1 MRRGLVRTRN
11 EPVDRQQGE
20 TPVRKLKLI
29 LTLSLSAAA
38 LVAPSFAAP
47 AHAQHYQQDDE
58 YLDEQDDGKD
68 GDYEDHARAYDDYD
82 QRDEA
87 PEPDDRYDRGDSWRG
102 DDGRLYCRRS
112 DGTTGTIIGGGAGAL
127 IGRGIDR
134 RGERATGTIIGGVVG
149 ALLGRAIERDARCR

>member
-1 MRRGLVRTRN
+1 M
-11 EPVDRQQGE
+11 
-20 TPVRKLKLI
+20 RKLKLI

-38 LVAPSFAAP
+38 LVAPAFAAP
-47 AHAQHYQQDDE
+47 AHAQYYQQGDE
-58 YLDEQDDGKD
+58 YLDEEEGDKD
-68 GDYEDHARAYDDYD
+68 GGYEDRGRAYDDYD

-87 PEPDDRYDRGDSWRG
+87 PEPDERYYQGDSWRG

-112 DGTTGTIIGGGAGAL
+112 DGTTGTIVGAGAGAL

-134 RGERATGTIIGGVVG
+134 RGERATGTIVG